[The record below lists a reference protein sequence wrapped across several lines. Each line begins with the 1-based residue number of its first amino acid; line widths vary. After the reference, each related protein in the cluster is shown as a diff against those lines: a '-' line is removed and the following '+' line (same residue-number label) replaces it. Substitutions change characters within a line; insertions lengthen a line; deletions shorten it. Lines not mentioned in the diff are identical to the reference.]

1 MTRTFS
7 SRSRFVL
14 MVTAVLGLGLI
25 SADAE
30 AKKKRKK
37 GPPTHIR
44 MTGVKSFDT
53 VFRQARKANNK
64 LKAAQSDLRESKVAL
79 RSALGLG
86 KRSTYV
92 QGLREL
98 KRRADGKL
106 RVWVDGGRV
115 QLKATDAIPSD
126 VQKGVDAVNQLTRS
140 IPSAVRNL
148 NGVRNESTKM
158 FKKAQRFPNNMQREL
173 GRQGIDGLWD
183 LLFRAPKITRKTL
196 HNVRVIGAMPQ
207 RAARTSADLVQVSTT
222 IKDIF

>member
-1 MTRTFS
+1 MTRTIS

-14 MVTAVLGLGLI
+14 MITAVLGLGLI

-37 GPPTHIR
+37 GAPTHIR
-44 MTGVKSFDT
+44 MTGVKSFDN
-53 VFRQARKANNK
+53 VFKQARKANNK
-64 LKAAQSDLRESKVAL
+64 LKAAQSDLRKSKAAL

-98 KRRADGKL
+98 ERRADGKL

-115 QLKATDAIPSD
+115 RLKATDAIPSD
-126 VQKGVDAVNQLTRS
+126 VQKGVDAVNELTRT

-148 NGVRNESTKM
+148 NGVRKESTKM
-158 FKKAQRFPNNMQREL
+158 FKKARRFPENMQREL

-196 HNVRVIGAMPQ
+196 HNIRVISAMPQ
-207 RAARTSADLVQVSTT
+207 RAAKTSADLVQVSTT

>member
-148 NGVRNESTKM
+148 NGVRKESTKM

-173 GRQGIDGLWD
+173 GQQGIDGLWD
-183 LLFRAPKITRKTL
+183 LPFRAPKITRKTL

>member
-140 IPSAVRNL
+140 
-148 NGVRNESTKM
+148 NGVRKESTKM

-173 GRQGIDGLWD
+173 GQQGIDGLWD

-222 IKDIF
+222 VKDIF